1 MFDDD
6 DDDDDNVGYGKPP
19 KHTQF
24 KKGKSGNP
32 KGRPP
37 NKVLHQVVED
47 VLNQTVTITMNGEKV
62 QMTKKEAIVQMMAND
77 SMKGKSTQTR
87 NLLLMLRTLNQIW
100 PM

>member
-1 MFDDD
+1 M
-6 DDDDDNVGYGKPP
+6 DNQQYLKETVGYGKPP

-37 NKVLHQVVED
+37 SKVMHQMIEEI
-47 VLNQTVTITMNGEKV
+47 LNDLVTVTSENGEKIK
-62 QMTKKEAIVQMMAND
+62 MTKKEVVLQRMVND
-77 SMKGKSTQTR
+77 SMKGKASSTKV
-87 NLLLMLRTLNQIW
+87 LMRFLKDLTHIN